1 MDEREARIWLKLE
14 WKALRKA
21 INLEGED
28 KLTAIRDALIF
39 RGTNQMAFPG
49 YVDEGNHFE
58 TYEGLASFT
67 YTLLPSE
74 SMEEFKRRLFEN
86 LDRIYSFQSYSQS
99 YGVIQGAL
107 YATLLY
113 QKGIDFRNIL
123 RDKEDLGRYVMDQY
137 NIELPEVFR
146 DVAGSLAISYNLDE
160 IYREEEKRL
169 QDIRERL
176 HKQINIFN
184 EKPVVFFDLE
194 SPYFD
199 FEPEDVHSLDT
210 LGSLYSH
217 IRVSDN
223 WGKLTVNRHGCL
235 ISDNY
240 KQLRITAKGLK
251 IDKNHVYGEGWHMI
265 LNETWVIEEMD
276 ENYFVRRIAP

>member
-1 MDEREARIWLKLE
+1 MSFPIFSIIHIEN
-14 WKALRKA
+14 
-21 INLEGED
+21 INNQ
-28 KLTAIRDALIF
+28 INNQIF
-39 RGTNQMAFPG
+39 
-49 YVDEGNHFE
+49 
-58 TYEGLASFT
+58 
-67 YTLLPSE
+67 
-74 SMEEFKRRLFEN
+74 
-86 LDRIYSFQSYSQS
+86 
-99 YGVIQGAL
+99 
-107 YATLLY
+107 
-113 QKGIDFRNIL
+113 DFRFFL
-123 RDKEDLGRYVMDQY
+123 FTLEC
-137 NIELPEVFR
+137 
-146 DVAGSLAISYNLDE
+146 LAISYNLDE

-169 QDIRERL
+169 QDIKERL
-176 HKQINIFN
+176 HKQISIFN

-210 LGSLYSH
+210 LGTLYSH

-251 IDKNHVYGEGWHMI
+251 IDRNHVYGEGWQMI

>member
-1 MDEREARIWLKLE
+1 MLPGLIPSTTTPAPTSPVSWLLAPDCSATAVRELLEEIANPWKNPARL
-14 WKALRKA
+14 
-21 INLEGED
+21 
-28 KLTAIRDALIF
+28 
-39 RGTNQMAFPG
+39 
-49 YVDEGNHFE
+49 Y
-58 TYEGLASFT
+58 GLMQ
-67 YTLLPSE
+67 Y
-74 SMEEFKRRLFEN
+74 
-86 LDRIYSFQSYSQS
+86 
-99 YGVIQGAL
+99 
-107 YATLLY
+107 LLY
-113 QKGIDFRNIL
+113 QKGFEFKNIL
-123 RDKEDLGRYVMDQY
+123 KDKEDLGRLVMEQY
-137 NIELPEVFR
+137 NIELPEVCR
-146 DVAGSLAISYNLDE
+146 DVAGSLSISYNLDE

-169 QDIRERL
+169 EDIRERL

-210 LGSLYSH
+210 LGTLYSH

-251 IDKNHVYGEGWHMI
+251 IDRNHVYGEGWHMI

-276 ENYFVRRIAP
+276 QNYFVRRIAP